1 MRNYVLRQKTQM
13 RRELRNYKSD
23 LKAKIAPTALKDD
36 MILAELSVKY
46 DVHQNQIT
54 EWKKQRKRKTN
65 PVVSSTLVFC

>member
-54 EWKKQRKRKTN
+54 EWKKQ
-65 PVVSSTLVFC
+65 LLEHADQAFLW